1 MQLMQGVS
9 ELTGVPVAALASAGK
24 KRENVKARGL
34 LCYWAVTALGMSLT
48 DLARRLGVAV
58 STVSLAVQ
66 RGAPLEDRENL
77 KMAAVLNMK
86 N

>member
-1 MQLMQGVS
+1 MQGVS

-24 KRENVKARGL
+24 KREDIKARRL

-66 RGAPLEDRENL
+66 RGAQLADRAKL
-77 KMAAVLNMK
+77 KMTAVLNVK